1 MFQIVLKPVSCKM
14 QQHKWDFK
22 LFLQTEKKM
31 KIRNIFTSSWSSRS
45 RRLTCTDS
53 VSFDDLGGDLP
64 SERFPQLKE
73 SSLNHSFDASPVHH
87 QSVTRFISI

>member
-1 MFQIVLKPVSCKM
+1 MGQTLKT
-14 QQHKWDFK
+14 
-22 LFLQTEKKM
+22 LFAEKM

-45 RRLTCTDS
+45 RRLTCADS

-87 QSVTRFISI
+87 QSVTRFIFVFKLLILTGSLF

>member
-1 MFQIVLKPVSCKM
+1 MGQKT
-14 QQHKWDFK
+14 Q
-22 LFLQTEKKM
+22 LFLQTEKM

-45 RRLTCTDS
+45 RRLACADS

-73 SSLNHSFDASPVHH
+73 SSFDASPVHH
-87 QSVTRFISI
+87 QPVTRFVCSLKLLILTKQFFKAI